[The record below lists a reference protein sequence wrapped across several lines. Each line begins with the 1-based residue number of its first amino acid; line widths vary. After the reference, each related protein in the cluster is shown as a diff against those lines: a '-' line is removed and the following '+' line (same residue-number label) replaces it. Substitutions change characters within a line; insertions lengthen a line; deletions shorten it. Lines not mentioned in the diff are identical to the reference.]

1 MPHNPTPLALF
12 QPWTL
17 WMQWAAR
24 SMEMWLAAGQV
35 IGARTHR
42 MARAGHNPS
51 ARDRKEFALMGT
63 EKMQAAAQS
72 WAGMFTALAPLQA
85 QWARI
90 ALAGLAPVHRTATAN
105 ARRLNRGRHARR
117 G

>member
-1 MPHNPTPLALF
+1 MPRNPTPLALF

-24 SMEMWLAAGQV
+24 SMEMWLAAGQ
-35 IGARTHR
+35 
-42 MARAGHNPS
+42 ARAGHNPS
-51 ARDRKEFALMGT
+51 VRDRKEFALMGT

-72 WAGMFTALAPLQA
+72 WTGMFAALAPLQA

-105 ARRLNRGRHARR
+105 ARRLHRGRR
-117 G
+117 GRGG